1 MKKTVRALL
10 NKRILKASE
19 GEASRYMDGSSIDCD
34 YVIAIKNGKVSK
46 IYDVYK
52 DNNSKKYRVIGDFV
66 LVKEEDVIDL
76 ESYSGETFVAINGK
90 EEIVGVV
97 SVREIISFMNEYI
110 KNLRNELDMVKTDL
124 EAFMAC
130 SDDLACIT
138 DGSGSKVRISS
149 SCEKIY
155 GVKPES
161 LIGKNVKDLEKNGMY
176 FPSAT
181 RMVIEEKKPVT
192 ITQKTKTGRKLL
204 VMATPVF
211 DENGRIKRVVSI
223 SKDITDEEKLKAELY
238 HTKELLQKYERE
250 LVALRAANTSNSHII
265 YRSKAME
272 KLMETVNK
280 IAMVES
286 TVLIYGETG
295 VGKEVLAKYIH
306 NISGRSEG
314 PFVKINC
321 GAIPENLLEAEL
333 FGYEKGAFTGARS
346 EGKPGLFEVADGGT
360 LLLDEISEL
369 PLPLQVKLLR
379 VLQEKEFI
387 RVGGIKTI
395 KVDVRIIAASNKDL
409 KELVKEGKFRQDL
422 YYRLNVVPITIPPLR
437 ERTEDIPIL
446 AHHFLNKYNEK
457 YGRSKQLTNEVIE
470 VFLRYSW
477 PGNVRE
483 LEHVIERLV
492 VISEDNLITKKDLP
506 SELLNGEGTYDAE
519 GVYVAEIMPL
529 KKASALV
536 EYQLIKRAMEIG
548 GSTYKAAEMLGVDQ
562 STIIRKL
569 KKYEAMMDSEDMI

>member
-1 MKKTVRALL
+1 
-10 NKRILKASE
+10 
-19 GEASRYMDGSSIDCD
+19 
-34 YVIAIKNGKVSK
+34 
-46 IYDVYK
+46 
-52 DNNSKKYRVIGDFV
+52 
-66 LVKEEDVIDL
+66 
-76 ESYSGETFVAINGK
+76 
-90 EEIVGVV
+90 
-97 SVREIISFMNEYI
+97 
-110 KNLRNELDMVKTDL
+110 
-124 EAFMAC
+124 
-130 SDDLACIT
+130 
-138 DGSGSKVRISS
+138 
-149 SCEKIY
+149 
-155 GVKPES
+155 
-161 LIGKNVKDLEKNGMY
+161 
-176 FPSAT
+176 
-181 RMVIEEKKPVT
+181 MVIEEKKPVT